1 MQFISFAVLGRRIKA
16 IGPMMKDKSVPKR
29 KKALV
34 IFGVFYLLM
43 PLDLIPLIIPVLGLM
58 DDLVLW
64 LYILISLREELDKYC
79 VEQPGDGD
87 AKKAS
92 KKYDG
97 KNIID
102 GVEFEVWDDG
112 KDQAEEHRPEA

>member
-1 MQFISFAVLGRRIKA
+1 MQFISFTVLVKRIKA
-16 IGPMMKDKSVPKR
+16 IKWMMKDKTVPKR

-34 IFGVFYLLM
+34 VFGVIYLLW
-43 PLDLIPLIIPVLGLM
+43 PFDLIPLLVPVLGMM

-64 LYILISLREELDKYC
+64 LYILISLKDELDKYGNR
-79 VEQPGDGD
+79 ETEAPAD
-87 AKKAS
+87 K

-102 GVEFEVWDDG
+102 GVNFEVWDEDEQ
-112 KDQAEEHRPEA
+112 KDKME